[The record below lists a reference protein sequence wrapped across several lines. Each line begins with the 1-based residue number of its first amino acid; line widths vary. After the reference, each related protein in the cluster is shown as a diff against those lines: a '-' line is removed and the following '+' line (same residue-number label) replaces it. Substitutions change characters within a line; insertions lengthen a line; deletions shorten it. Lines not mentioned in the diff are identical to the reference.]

1 MSFTTTLRQRAD
13 APWTAAVSSRFV
25 RELWAGTLP
34 DTVLATYLAQDSLFV
49 DTFVALIGTAIA
61 TADLPRVRI
70 RHARQLGLV
79 ANDEDGYFDR
89 ALRRLR
95 TRGAGGLGD
104 AAASDV
110 DPSPLAP
117 TEGFLRL
124 MAEARDS
131 QSYALALT
139 VLLVAE
145 WLYLDWGNLAL
156 PTPPDWLHADW
167 IDLHRGPG
175 FETWVQLLKDETD
188 RVAELV
194 DAGTRARM
202 EEMFERAVGLERDFF
217 DVTYA
222 AGAGAASVA

>member
-1 MSFTTTLRQRAD
+1 MSFTSTLRQRTD
-13 APWTAAVSSRFV
+13 TPWTAAISSRFV

-34 DTVLATYLAQDSLFV
+34 DAVLSTYLAQDSLFV
-49 DTFVALIGTAIA
+49 DTFVALIGAAIA

-70 RHARQLGLV
+70 KHARQLGLI

-89 ALRRLR
+89 ALRRLK

-104 AAASDV
+104 ATAADV

-117 TEGFLRL
+117 TTGFLEL

-145 WLYLDWGNLAL
+145 WLYLDWGNLPL
-156 PTPPDWLHADW
+156 PTPADWLHAEW
-167 IDLHRGPG
+167 IDLHRGEG
-175 FETWVQLLKDETD
+175 FEAWVQLLKDETD
-188 RVAELV
+188 RVALAV
-194 DAGTRARM
+194 DSATRLRM
-202 EEMFERAVGLERDFF
+202 EEMFVRAVALEAEFF
-217 DVTYA
+217 DATYA
-222 AGAGAASVA
+222 AGAGNVE